1 MLRTALAG
9 ILAAPLFAAP
19 VSPSG
24 ADFPAGYWEREA
36 MSYGRTATSY
46 NVSLAAAAPAKLR
59 VQAEKMFRAADGRL
73 TSFSDQS
80 NYPQPA
86 VPEHAGAA
94 RARPVYSLG
103 YQLPA
108 EKAAELA
115 QELIGL
121 GRLVSYMTNVPYGAQ
136 QIREIDEKI
145 EWVEREQREAA
156 KSLKAMPVSRA
167 LLAAKLKSLRAAQDS
182 IKASAGLATISLQI
196 MKEAEEPGR

>member
-36 MSYGRTATSY
+36 VTYGRGVTSY
-46 NVSLAAAAPAKLR
+46 NASVAAADPAKLR
-59 VQAEKMFRAADGRL
+59 VQAEKMLKAAGGRL
-73 TSFSDQS
+73 TGFSDQS
-80 NYPQPA
+80 HYPQPA
-86 VPEHAGAA
+86 MPEHVGAT
-94 RARPVYSLG
+94 RARPVYSLS

-108 EKAAELA
+108 EKAAALS

-121 GRLVSYMTNVPYGAQ
+121 GRLVSYMTNVPYSAP
-136 QIREIDEKI
+136 QIREIDEKVGWI
-145 EWVEREQREAA
+145 EREQRESA

-167 LLAAKLKSLRAAQDS
+167 LLAAKLKSLRAVQDS
-182 IKASAGLATISLQI
+182 IKSSDGLAAISLQI
-196 MKEAEEPGR
+196 MKEVEEPGR